1 MKKLFTLLLLIFG
14 LGLNAQVYF
23 EDSVLPGEFL
33 NDSSPDT
40 GFVFDNLFFP
50 NSYTD
55 CGENCEFWTGWA
67 ISATT
72 DVTTPGFMNQYS
84 SIVGE
89 GAQGSPAY
97 AVSFAFDGSYV
108 RLDREQTSGML
119 TIPSIHVTNSTYA
132 YLSMRDGDGA
142 AKKFGGETGDDP
154 DFFLLTIE
162 TYAEDVLQ
170 ETIPFYLADYRFE
183 DNSQD
188 YILDEWIEIPFAN
201 AEVDSVRFSL
211 TSSDSGMFG
220 MNTPAYFCADVFG
233 NPLALSVKNNT
244 LSGVSLVNTLASSEL
259 IMNSELD
266 KNADFQIFGLSG
278 QIVQKGKINQGEQ
291 YLSIDN
297 LPVGKY
303 WIRVQQDGLQW
314 TKGFVKK

>member
-1 MKKLFTLLLLIFG
+1 MKKLFTLLLLVIG

-23 EDSVLPGEFL
+23 EDSVLPGAFI

-50 NSYTD
+50 NSFTD
-55 CGENCEFWTGWA
+55 CGEDCEFWSGWA

-89 GAQGSPAY
+89 GADGSHAY
-97 AVSFAFDGSYV
+97 AVSYAFSESYV
-108 RLDREQTSGML
+108 TLDREQTSGMVTL
-119 TIPSIHVTNSTYA
+119 PSIHFTNSTYA
-132 YLSMRDGDGA
+132 YLSMRDGDGV
-142 AKKFGGETGDDP
+142 AKKFGGETGNDP
-154 DFFLLTIE
+154 DFFLLTIN
-162 TYAEDVLQ
+162 TYLENVLQ

-188 YILDEWIEIPFAN
+188 YILDEWMEVEFSNP
-201 AEVDSVRFSL
+201 EVDSVTFRL

-233 NPLALSVKNNT
+233 NPLVLSVTNSN
-244 LSGVSLVNTLASSEL
+244 LSGLSLVNTLASSEL
-259 IMNSELD
+259 IINSELD
-266 KNADFQIFGLSG
+266 KNMDYQIFGISG
-278 QIVQKGKINQGEQ
+278 QALQNGKINQGEQ
-291 YLSIDN
+291 YLSIHN

-303 WIRVQQDGLQW
+303 WIRVQHDGLQW
-314 TKGFVKK
+314 TKGFVKQ